1 MRIVLQSVDTQ
12 DWLRKRRAIV
22 RRALR
27 GAKRGAII
35 LMHDGGGDRSETLA
49 ALPAIIRGLHKR
61 GYRVVSVPT
70 LLRKDPPPLERL
82 APFSACHQ
90 PPIGSVRATWRG
102 SSPKRSSAKQASQ
115 GVRGRGATKKAS
127 VIATMSDGKYALL
140 VTGACFALGVLVL
153 LIQAL
158 QPARLRSWRE
168 KRQVKRRV
176 IAELERR
183 QEEQLDRM
191 RDTTGAGHNEAFVRY
206 LELQNS
212 IEIAKGL

>member
-1 MRIVLQSVDTQ
+1 M
-12 DWLRKRRAIV
+12 
-22 RRALR
+22 
-27 GAKRGAII
+27 
-35 LMHDGGGDRSETLA
+35 
-49 ALPAIIRGLHKR
+49 
-61 GYRVVSVPT
+61 
-70 LLRKDPPPLERL
+70 
-82 APFSACHQ
+82 
-90 PPIGSVRATWRG
+90 
-102 SSPKRSSAKQASQ
+102 
-115 GVRGRGATKKAS
+115 
-127 VIATMSDGKYALL
+127 IATMSDGQYALL
-140 VTGACFALGVLVL
+140 VTGGCFALGVLVL

-191 RDTTGAGHNEAFVRY
+191 RETTGASHNEALVRY